1 LNFQAAL
8 EESTG
13 MSAFGDLLRQ
23 YRERATHPTDGKK
36 LGQQQLADLM
46 GAEIGIE
53 SLTGATISNWER
65 GKYSIDHNDRLTLTR
80 LIKTLH
86 TCGGIRSLAEANALL
101 AAGNYRPLDD
111 DEISAIAPTWVKS
124 AAPLPHHAPS
134 SSAPN
139 LTPAIAPHGIL
150 GRARE
155 LDQIFNLLRLDDP
168 TPDIPPVALR
178 GMGGVGKT
186 TLALAIGRADLT
198 AQFFPDGVLW
208 ASPGLKPSLRA
219 TLDQWGQALGENLLA
234 ERDLAA
240 CQNRLRALLFQRR
253 MLLIVDD
260 VWDVRHAQTFA
271 LGGPHCRMV
280 FTTRESPIA
289 YELATMPRTLNVN
302 VLGPEAALDLLRR
315 LAPLVVV
322 ADETRARVL
331 CERLEFLP
339 LALTLAGRAL
349 ANAGDLPERARRL
362 LDELIERSD
371 ARMQL
376 PQTEARSGL
385 DDAPISLRKILGLS
399 VERLDARDQDRFAML
414 ATFGGEPLTAGLDAI
429 AAVWDCTLAE
439 AEATLERLI
448 HVGLLERRG
457 ERYWMHAL
465 FADYAAEL
473 QKERGL

>member
-1 LNFQAAL
+1 
-8 EESTG
+8 

-23 YRERATHPTDGKK
+23 YRERSINPADGKK
-36 LGQQQLADLM
+36 LSQQQLTDLM

-111 DEISAIAPTWVKS
+111 DEIRAIAPTWVKS

-150 GRARE
+150 GRTRE
-155 LDQIFNLLRLDDP
+155 LDQIFNLLRLGDP
-168 TPDIPPVALR
+168 TPDVPPVALR

-240 CQNRLRALLFQRR
+240 CQNRLRALLFQRQ

-271 LGGPHCRMV
+271 LGGPHCRML

-289 YELATMPRTLNVN
+289 YDLATMPRTLNVN
-302 VLGPEAALDLLRR
+302 VLDPESSLDILRR
-315 LAPLVVV
+315 RVPLLVI
-322 ADETRARVL
+322 ADEARARLL
-331 CERLEFLP
+331 CERLEYLP
-339 LALTLAGRAL
+339 LALTLAARML
-349 ANAGDLPERARRL
+349 ANEGDVPERARRL
-362 LDELIERSD
+362 MDELIERSD

-376 PQTEARSGL
+376 AQTEGRPGL
-385 DDAPISLRKILGLS
+385 GDAPVSLGAILGLS
-399 VERLDARDQDRFAML
+399 VERLNANDQDRFAML
-414 ATFGGEPLTAGLDAI
+414 GTFGGEPLTAGLDAI
-429 AAVWDCTLAE
+429 AAVWDCDAAQAETTLA
-439 AEATLERLI
+439 RLI
-448 HVGLLERRG
+448 QTGLLERRDG
-457 ERYWMHAL
+457 RYWMHAL